1 MRYLLDTNI
10 LSDLIRNPAG
20 RAAETIR
27 RVGEEAVCTSIVVAG
42 ELRYGAVKKGSATLT
57 QRVEMLLGELPI
69 LPLDVPADAAYGEI
83 RTELEGA
90 GQPIGGN
97 DLLIAAQAR
106 ALGLTLVTA
115 NEREF
120 RRVPGLSVENWLD
133 RSPKE
138 CG

>member
-20 RAAETIR
+20 RAAQAIR
-27 RVGEEAVCTSIVVAG
+27 RVGEDMVCTSIVVAG
-42 ELRYGAVKKGSATLT
+42 ELRYGAAKKGSATLT
-57 QRVEMLLGELPI
+57 RRVEALLSEIPVLA
-69 LPLDVPADAAYGEI
+69 LDVPADAAYGAI
-83 RTELEGA
+83 RAGLEGA
-90 GQPIGGN
+90 GLPIGGD

-106 ALGLTLVTA
+106 TVGLTLVTA

-133 RSPKE
+133 
-138 CG
+138 